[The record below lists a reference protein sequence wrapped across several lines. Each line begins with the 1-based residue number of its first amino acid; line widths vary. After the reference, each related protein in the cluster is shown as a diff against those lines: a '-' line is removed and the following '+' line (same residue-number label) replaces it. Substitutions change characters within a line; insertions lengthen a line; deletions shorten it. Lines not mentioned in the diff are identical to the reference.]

1 MGTLV
6 CTIEMDKAAGLTVTI
21 KNADGKITQTV
32 KMDGTMI
39 ELKVAGESATSVI
52 QQNSEKITITCK
64 QFEVKAEETIDLSS
78 GKASTW
84 KSDDTLT
91 VQSAKDMTL
100 KSDANVSV
108 SGQKIAAEGQTEVS
122 LSGASTSTVSLASAG
137 ATVSSGG
144 KLELSQSQAAMSG
157 VQVQVKADGMMSL
170 ESSGIATLKGSMT
183 NVQGSLVNL
192 G

>member
-21 KNADGKITQTV
+21 ANADGKITQTV

-39 ELKVAGESATSVI
+39 ELKVAGDQATSVI
-52 QQNSEKITITCK
+52 QQVADKITITCK
-64 QFEVKAEETIDLSS
+64 QFEVKAEETIALSS

-84 KSDDTLT
+84 KSGDALT

-100 KSDANVSV
+100 SSDANVSV
-108 SGQKIAAEGQTEVS
+108 SGQKISAEGQTEVS
-122 LSGASTSTVSLASAG
+122 LTGASTSKLSLASAG

-144 KLELSQSQAAMSG
+144 KLELSQAQAAMSG

-170 ESSGIATLKGSMT
+170 ESSGVATLKGSLT
-183 NVQGSLVNL
+183 NVQGNLVNL

>member
-21 KNADGKITQTV
+21 TNADAKITQTI

-39 ELKVAGESATSVI
+39 ELKVAGDQATSVI
-52 QQNSEKITITCK
+52 QQVAEKVTITCK

-84 KSDDTLT
+84 KSGDALT
-91 VQSAKDMTL
+91 AQSAKDMTL
-100 KSDANVSV
+100 ASDADVSV

-122 LSGASTSTVSLASAG
+122 LSGASTSKVSLASAG

-144 KLELSQSQAAMSG
+144 KLELSQAQAAMSG

-170 ESSGIATLKGSMT
+170 ESSGIATLKGSLT
-183 NVQGSLVNL
+183 NVQGSLINL

>member
-21 KNADGKITQTV
+21 KNADANITQTI

-39 ELKVAGESATSVI
+39 ELKVAGESATSI
-52 QQNSEKITITCK
+52 IHQDSEKISITCK
-64 QFEVKAEETIDLSS
+64 QFEVTAEETISMSS
-78 GKASTW
+78 GQASTW
-84 KSDDTLT
+84 TSDDTLT
-91 VQSAKDMTL
+91 VESAKDMSL
-100 KSDANVSV
+100 SSDANVSV
-108 SGQKIAAEGQTEVS
+108 SGQKIAATGDTEVS

-144 KLELSQSQAAMSG
+144 KLELSQAQAAMSG

-170 ESSGIATLKGSMT
+170 ESSGIATLKGSLT

>member
-21 KNADGKITQTV
+21 TNADAKITQTI
-32 KMDGTMI
+32 KMDGTKI
-39 ELKVAGESATSVI
+39 ELKVAGDQATSII
-52 QQNSEKITITCK
+52 QQVAEKITITCK

-84 KSDDTLT
+84 KSGDTLT
-91 VQSAKDMTL
+91 AQSAKDMALT
-100 KSDANVSV
+100 SDANVSV

-122 LSGASTSTVSLASAG
+122 LSGASTSTLSLASAG
-137 ATVSSGG
+137 ATVASGG
-144 KLELSQSQAAMSG
+144 KLELSQAQASMSG

-170 ESSGIATLKGSMT
+170 ESSGIATLKGSLT
-183 NVQGSLVNL
+183 NVQGSLINL

>member
-21 KNADGKITQTV
+21 ANADAKITQTI

-39 ELKVAGESATSVI
+39 QLKVAGEQATSII
-52 QQNSEKITITCK
+52 QQDSEKITITCK
-64 QFEVKAEETIDLSS
+64 QFEVKAEETIDLAS

-91 VQSAKDMTL
+91 AQSAKDMTL

-108 SGQKIAAEGQTEVS
+108 SGQKIAAEGKTEVS
-122 LSGASTSTVSLASAG
+122 LSGASSSTISLASAG

-157 VQVQVKADGMMSL
+157 VQVQVKANGMMSL
-170 ESSGIATLKGSMT
+170 EASGIATLKGSMT